1 MADDQFLWNNISC
14 VQPLQINEGLHGLRS
29 DWVVE
34 WPRVEEKH
42 WGRGA
47 EGEDVD
53 Y

>member
-1 MADDQFLWNNISC
+1 MADDQFLWDNVSS
-14 VQPLQINEGLHGLRS
+14 VQPLQINQDLHRLYS
-29 DWVVE
+29 DRVVE